1 MHFVISDS
9 VICFQPFV
17 FLFFEMKTGSHKNT
31 LCFEFGSFNETLHTV
46 KSMKKTWTSVTE
58 LFYEIRIVTLYP

>member
-17 FLFFEMKTGSHKNT
+17 FLFFEMKTGSHTNT

-46 KSMKKTWTSVTE
+46 KSMKKT
-58 LFYEIRIVTLYP
+58 